1 MSVEF
6 FPEADALIER
16 EATRNPLTADNVE
29 TPLFAGVGGELY
41 RAPMRA
47 FSNLGA
53 AGTLAVAGALRTQ
66 GITAADDTLF
76 PIVDRFRAAR
86 DWWTAEPGEVGT
98 AGRVV
103 GGLAEFGTL
112 LGVGLG
118 NPALA
123 LGTTQMT
130 TATDL
135 AQQGVAPLRA
145 VAAGTAEGAAN
156 AVAFQVPFLGK
167 TFAQRVLFGAGANAA
182 AGAGVGLAVQQ
193 VLQSGGYDRQAEAY
207 DPWNLE
213 ARAIDALT
221 GALFGG
227 VSWYTDPPR
236 PKAEP
241 PPPEPAAAG
250 AEAPPPADAPMP
262 APDGVDPRTLIDRP
276 ILDATWTPDPELL
289 DASAL
294 LNAHQHRV
302 VQLAP
307 GRPRTPE
314 ALDAHVA
321 AIRQAVAELAADE
334 PVTASVRPDEFE
346 PLPPSPEVQRAQE
359 AMREVLGPELDLDI
373 EARRV
378 AMLADERDATL
389 AAADAAPPVE
399 PDPVA
404 DGERPKLPP
413 NLNDGRIASP
423 IFRTGLGA
431 LSAEVEVGGAV
442 SLVTNADGD
451 IVGRSRSV
459 NPPWFQ
465 QMAVDQRI
473 TVNDMRGAVDAA
485 LAGRRLGARQAR
497 VVRET
502 LTIVGEREGVLPDE
516 FLGRTQAEVDAE
528 ARLVDMILEERAYE
542 PDWDIE
548 ARDLMDVAAAAR
560 RIDPDAVDG
569 ILESQ
574 ASDADIA
581 ERLQEIIDRGRQGE
595 SSAAQAARDGRGGTA
610 AGSEVGAGRA
620 ASRPAAARAAPDLET
635 QLTTDAAREA
645 ITADP
650 ELQIVDDDGN
660 VLSAADALAAAE
672 AETRTVE
679 TLANGTQA
687 LAACAIRFMGG

>member
-6 FPEADALIER
+6 FPEADALVER
-16 EATRNPLTADNVE
+16 EAKRNPLTADNVE

-47 FSNLGA
+47 FANLGA
-53 AGTLAVAGALRTQ
+53 AGTLAAAGALRTQ
-66 GITAADDTLF
+66 GITAADETLF
-76 PIVDRFRAAR
+76 GVVDRFREAR

-103 GGLAEFGTL
+103 GGLTEFGTL
-112 LGVGLG
+112 LGLSLG

-145 VAAGTAEGAAN
+145 VAAGAAEGVAN

-167 TFAQRVLFGAGANAA
+167 TFAQRLLFGAGANAA

-193 VLQSGGYDRQAEAY
+193 VLKSGGYAQQAEAY

-241 PPPEPAAAG
+241 PPEPAAAET
-250 AEAPPPADAPMP
+250 EAPPPADALMP
-262 APDGVDPRTLIDRP
+262 APEGVDPRALLDRP

-302 VQLAP
+302 VGLAP

-334 PVTASVRPDEFE
+334 PVTASVRPDDFQ
-346 PLPPSPEVQRAQE
+346 PLPPSPEVQRVQE
-359 AMREVLGPELDLDI
+359 VMREALGPEVDLDI

-378 AMLADERDATL
+378 AMLMEQRDATL
-389 AAADAAPPVE
+389 AAAEAAPAGMVE
-399 PDPVA
+399 PFDPTP
-404 DGERPKLPP
+404 RPPLPSNFSDNRMTEP
-413 NLNDGRIASP
+413 LYRN
-423 IFRTGLGA
+423 GLGA
-431 LSAEVEVGGAV
+431 LANEIEPGGGM
-442 SLVTNADGD
+442 SLIQNADGD
-451 IVGRSRSV
+451 IIARSRSV

-465 QMAVDQRI
+465 DMAASQRI
-473 TVNDMRGAVDAA
+473 TVRDLRTAVDAA
-485 LAGRRLGARQAR
+485 LAGRRLGARQSR
-497 VVRET
+497 VVST
-502 LTIVGEREGVLPDE
+502 LLDIVADREGVLPDE
-516 FLGRTQAEVDAE
+516 FLGRTPFEIDAE
-528 ARLVDMILEERAYE
+528 ARRADMVLEERAYE
-542 PDWDIE
+542 PEWDIE

-560 RIDPDAVDG
+560 RIDPDAVDV

-574 ASDADIA
+574 AGDAEVAD
-581 ERLQEIIDRGRQGE
+581 RLQEIIDRGRQSE
-595 SSAAQAARDGRGGTA
+595 SGAAQIARDGRGRA
-610 AGSEVGAGRA
+610 PASAQVRAGRA
-620 ASRPAAARAAPDLET
+620 GTDAAGPAAPDLET
-635 QLTTDAAREA
+635 QLTTAAAREA
-645 ITADP
+645 IAADP
-650 ELQIVDDDGN
+650 EMQIVDDDGN

-672 AETRTVE
+672 GETRAVE
-679 TLANGTQA
+679 ELANGTQA

>member
-1 MSVEF
+1 MSVVHL
-6 FPEADALIER
+6 FPESYALVER
-16 EATRNPLTADNVE
+16 ELARNPLTPSDLEAPP
-29 TPLFAGVGGELY
+29 TAGLLGELY

-193 VLQSGGYDRQAEAY
+193 VLQSGGYDQQAEAY

-262 APDGVDPRTLIDRP
+262 APDGVDPRTLVDRP

-359 AMREVLGPELDLDI
+359 AMREVLGAAPVARRRLIPELVERAKSAIRAALLAAKEKRDGNPNFVLMPVSREAIEEAASVGWDLEGYSHAVDRSAILHIFKRHGDAAAESKRGQIAITDADI
-373 EARRV
+373 EAVPEVIGDPDYTVYGLSNKIGRDLV
-378 AMLADERDATL
+378 AYIKRMPDGSTL
-389 AAADAAPPVE
+389 YLE
-399 PDPVA
+399 
-404 DGERPKLPP
+404 EK
-413 NLNDGRIASP
+413 
-423 IFRTGLGA
+423 RTGRKT
-431 LSAEVEVGGAV
+431 LSAQSMRKYPGT
-442 SLVTNADGD
+442 TNATSLIESLRPTSETLPGDGLRV
-451 IVGRSRSV
+451 IEHR
-459 NPPWFQ
+459 
-465 QMAVDQRI
+465 VDGNQPAR
-473 TVNDMRGAVDAA
+473 
-485 LAGRRLGARQAR
+485 ARQTDQVRTPLRAR
-497 VVRET
+497 
-502 LTIVGEREGVLPDE
+502 
-516 FLGRTQAEVDAE
+516 
-528 ARLVDMILEERAYE
+528 
-542 PDWDIE
+542 
-548 ARDLMDVAAAAR
+548 
-560 RIDPDAVDG
+560 PDASV
-569 ILESQ
+569 
-574 ASDADIA
+574 
-581 ERLQEIIDRGRQGE
+581 
-595 SSAAQAARDGRGGTA
+595 
-610 AGSEVGAGRA
+610 GSEAPSVPEVFE
-620 ASRPAAARAAPDLET
+620 ASRPQTESSPAAGRAAPDLET